1 MYYIGID
8 LGGTNIAVGIVD
20 ESFKIV
26 KKGSTPTLV
35 NRDPELI
42 IADMGK
48 LCLELL
54 AETGIGLEEVVC
66 AGIAAPGSVNPRTG
80 IIEYANNLPF
90 LRFPIADTLR
100 KYLPV
105 RKVYLENDANA
116 AALGEAVG
124 GAAKGKRLSVMI
136 TLGTG
141 VGGGVIIDG
150 KIYSGFNYAGAELG
164 HTVIEYNGRQCSCGR
179 KGCWEAYSSATGL
192 VNITKDYIVEAR
204 AAGKKTIMDDM
215 IGGDLSKVSART
227 AFNAMKQGDEVGA
240 AVVDEYISYLSCGI
254 VNMINIFQPNV
265 LSIGGGVCNEG
276 DYLMKPLL
284 EKVWGETY
292 TREGTPR
299 TQILI
304 AKLGNDAGI
313 IGAAVLGK

>member
-1 MYYIGID
+1 MYTIGVD
-8 LGGTNIAVGIVD
+8 LGGTNIAIGIVN
-20 ESFKIV
+20 EKYEIV
-26 KKGSTPTLV
+26 RKGSVPTKPE
-35 NRDPELI
+35 RGADPI
-42 IADMGK
+42 IADMAALCRK
-48 LCLELL
+48 LIAEEGLTL
-54 AETGIGLEEVVC
+54 ADIESVGVATPGTANNVTGVV
-66 AGIAAPGSVNPRTG
+66 
-80 IIEYANNLPF
+80 EYANNIPF
-90 LRFPIADTLR
+90 LQYPLADRLSAQLDG
-100 KYLPV
+100 K
-105 RKVYLENDANA
+105 KVYIENDANA
-116 AALGEAVG
+116 AAKAEAIAGVAA
-124 GAAKGKRLSVMI
+124 GAPISVMI

-141 VGGGVIIDG
+141 VGGGIIIDG
-150 KIYSGFNYAGAELG
+150 KVYTGFNFAGAELG
-164 HTVIEYNGRQCSCGR
+164 HVVIQKDGRQCSCGR